1 MYVSRNFPYTDT
13 GILEWNK
20 RFKLNEQ
27 ILSSQDCVELK
38 HLIAATEFKS
48 NYVIFD
54 SAKSDRNIKNIDN
67 CDVNIIDLK
76 ELRN

>member
-20 RFKLNEQ
+20 RFNNEQ
-27 ILSSQDCVELK
+27 ILTQDCVELK